1 MGALFLYNGYK
12 ISGGSIPSY
21 MEGCHSLGMVY
32 RNGRAGSIIQV
43 ARIEG
48 RILPTMKEAE
58 EHGLQ
63 LPKEWVDRR
72 RSEV

>member
-1 MGALFLYNGYK
+1 L
-12 ISGGSIPSY
+12 
-21 MEGCHSLGMVY
+21 
-32 RNGRAGSIIQV
+32 IIEV

-48 RILPTMKEAE
+48 RIFATMEEAE

-63 LPKEWVDRR
+63 LAKEWVDRR

>member
-1 MGALFLYNGYK
+1 MGAVILYRGYK
-12 ISGGSIPSY
+12 ISGESSPSY
-21 MEGCHSLGMVY
+21 MEGCHSLGTIY
-32 RNGRAGSIIQV
+32 RKGRASLIIEV

-48 RILPTMKEAE
+48 RIFATMEEAE

-63 LPKEWVDRR
+63 LAKEWVDRR